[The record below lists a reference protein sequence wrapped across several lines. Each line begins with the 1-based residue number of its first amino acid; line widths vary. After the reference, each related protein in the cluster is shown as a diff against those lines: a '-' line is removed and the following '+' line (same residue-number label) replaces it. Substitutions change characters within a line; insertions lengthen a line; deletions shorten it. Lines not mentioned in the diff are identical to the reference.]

1 MAHLIMDKKDYI
13 AYEGAVYTIEW
24 YFDESGKS
32 QAFDYLLELSLE
44 MQQKVF
50 YLIKRIGDN
59 GKIND
64 ITKFRNEGD
73 KIYAF
78 KPQPDRF
85 LSFFV
90 KNKTIIITNAFRKKS
105 DKLPGNEK
113 TKALNYRK
121 SYLLR
126 VEEGKYYD
134 KK

>member
-1 MAHLIMDKKDYI
+1 MNRKDSI
-13 AYEGAVYTIEW
+13 AYSDIIYTIEW

-32 QAFDYLLELSLE
+32 QAQNYLLKLNPD
-44 MQQKVF
+44 MQKKVF

-90 KNKTIIITNAFRKKS
+90 KDKTIIIANAFRKKS
-105 DKLPGNEK
+105 DKLPENENEK
-113 TKALNYRK
+113 DKALEYREDYIK
-121 SYLLR
+121 R
-126 VEEGKYYD
+126 VKEGKYYEQE
-134 KK
+134 

>member
-1 MAHLIMDKKDYI
+1 MSRNECI
-13 AYEGAVYTIEW
+13 AYKGEIYSIEW
-24 YFDESGKS
+24 YFDERGES
-32 QAFDYLLELSLE
+32 QALDYLMKLTPE
-44 MQQKVF
+44 MQRKVF

-90 KNKTIIITNAFRKKS
+90 KDKTIIITNAFRKKS
-105 DKLPGNEK
+105 DKLPENEK
-113 TKALNYRK
+113 AKAIKYKEN
-121 SYLLR
+121 YLLR
-126 VEEGKYYD
+126 VKEGKYYEEE
-134 KK
+134 

>member
-1 MAHLIMDKKDYI
+1 MSNKDYI
-13 AYEGAVYTIEW
+13 AYGGNAFTIEW

-32 QAFDYLLELSLE
+32 QALDYLLKSSPE
-44 MQQKVF
+44 MQKKLF

-90 KNKTIIITNAFRKKS
+90 QDKKIIITNAFRKKS
-105 DKLPGNEK
+105 DKLPDNEK
-113 TKALNYRK
+113 LKAVKCRM
-121 SYLLR
+121 SYLKR
-126 VEEGKYYD
+126 NQEGNYYEE
-134 KK
+134 

>member
-1 MAHLIMDKKDYI
+1 MNRKDCL
-13 AYEGAVYTIEW
+13 AYKGEIFTVEW

-32 QAFDYLLELSLE
+32 QVLDYLMKLNPE
-44 MQQKVF
+44 MQKRVF

-85 LSFFV
+85 LSFFFRD
-90 KNKTIIITNAFRKKS
+90 KTIIITNAFRKKT
-105 DKLPGNEK
+105 DKLPENEK
-113 TKALNYRK
+113 ARAIKYRE
-121 SYLLR
+121 SYIQR
-126 VEEGKYYD
+126 DEAGKYYEEE
-134 KK
+134 

>member
-1 MAHLIMDKKDYI
+1 MSSKDYI
-13 AYEGAVYTIEW
+13 AYEGNAFTVEW
-24 YFDESGKS
+24 YYDESGKS
-32 QAFDYLLELSLE
+32 QALDYLLKSNPE
-44 MQQKVF
+44 MQKKLF

-90 KNKTIIITNAFRKKS
+90 KDKKIIITNAFRKKA
-105 DKLPGNEK
+105 DKLPENEK
-113 TKALNYRK
+113 LKALKCRI
-121 SYLLR
+121 SYLKR
-126 VEEGKYYD
+126 NKEGKYYEN
-134 KK
+134 